1 MEVRLE
7 DQASLCGE
15 AAETYGG
22 QTRGYDEAGM
32 EQQGHTEARIE
43 DQARPCDGTWGTKT
57 RLEDQASG
65 YAGAAGTF

>member
-15 AAETYGG
+15 AAETYRR
-22 QTRGYDEAGM
+22 QTRGHDEAGM

-43 DQARPCDGTWGTKT
+43 DQARPCDG
-57 RLEDQASG
+57 A
-65 YAGAAGTF
+65 